1 MRGDAE
7 YILLGLWKP
16 AGENS
21 VVLGPIVSIFAFL
34 TRARTGGSPGDEKK
48 KDPLKTGTEDGGW
61 RSVDPTGLLTGADF
75 IPLNSSEGPHS
86 SSGNAFDSHLCYPSP
101 PVRRSRTRT
110 LHCAA
115 LPVL

>member
-21 VVLGPIVSIFAFL
+21 VVLGPIVSIFAFF

-48 KDPLKTGTEDGGW
+48 KDPLKTGLEPAHHMIS
-61 RSVDPTGLLTGADF
+61 RSTNQVQSKDRTGNL
-75 IPLNSSEGPHS
+75 SSVTP
-86 SSGNAFDSHLCYPSP
+86 
-101 PVRRSRTRT
+101 
-110 LHCAA
+110 
-115 LPVL
+115 